1 MTDIIRTATPKV
13 EANKPVHGEE
23 VGAGRRDFQRG
34 GAEMVASTVDLA
46 PDTGIHANT
55 GRGGALGL
63 RGSETVMQKR
73 SRFRR
78 GCEWAVRQIVLS
90 AAVSW
95 NKQRSGLLT
104 THTQM
109 VAERFPSRI
118 YLYLSD
124 HDS

>member
-63 RGSETVMQKR
+63 RGSEGKKFVAAGLQTR
-73 SRFRR
+73 PF
-78 GCEWAVRQIVLS
+78 AVPHKNEDRPHLQVHQITF
-90 AAVSW
+90 
-95 NKQRSGLLT
+95 LL
-104 THTQM
+104 
-109 VAERFPSRI
+109 
-118 YLYLSD
+118 YY
-124 HDS
+124 